1 MKKKEVIHCTHLLI
15 LYHYK
20 RTKPRMQSVSLLL
33 ITCGKIYICS
43 KLWKTLSLSKS
54 SKTCQNKG
62 LYNKARTLFCNK
74 YILWKLENKVIDK
87 RQTVSFGEK
96 LRHTHNFIHA
106 NNLYTCT
113 IVKQKMWQRIFFKN
127 WSKKSKRKHD
137 NNMLQVFNIQK
148 ICMHHL

>member
-20 RTKPRMQSVSLLL
+20 RYIDRTKPRHKCKVCLYYLLL
-33 ITCGKIYICS
+33 VG
-43 KLWKTLSLSKS
+43 
-54 SKTCQNKG
+54 
-62 LYNKARTLFCNK
+62 K
-74 YILWKLENKVIDK
+74 YIFVQNSERHYHYQKVLKLVKTKDYTIKQVLCFVINTFLWKLENKVIDK

-113 IVKQKMWQRIFFKN
+113 IVKQKMWQRKFF
-127 WSKKSKRKHD
+127 
-137 NNMLQVFNIQK
+137 
-148 ICMHHL
+148 